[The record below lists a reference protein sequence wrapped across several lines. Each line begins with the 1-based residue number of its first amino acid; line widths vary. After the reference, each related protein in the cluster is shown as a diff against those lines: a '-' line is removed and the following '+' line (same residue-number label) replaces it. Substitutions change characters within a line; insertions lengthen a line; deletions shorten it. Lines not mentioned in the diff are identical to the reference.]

1 VLRDRAVFVLLVAA
15 WWWVAWGYE
24 HQRFAAIN
32 WAADYWAVLFA
43 LQGAALLWVGV
54 VRAGVAFHR
63 DASPTD
69 PVAIAIVVAGLV
81 IYPCVA
87 VALGRPWLRAEV
99 FALMPEP
106 TAIATLGFLLLARP
120 MPRWLFIVPVA
131 SCLFAGAMLWALH
144 ASEAWLAPLAAVV
157 SLACLWAAARHR
169 RRARRRR
176 PPDSQRDSRRDS
188 TRDSQRGPRRDSQR
202 DSVRDSQRD
211 SRRDPGRNS
220 KR

>member
-1 VLRDRAVFVLLVAA
+1 
-15 WWWVAWGYE
+15 
-24 HQRFAAIN
+24 
-32 WAADYWAVLFA
+32 
-43 LQGAALLWVGV
+43 
-54 VRAGVAFHR
+54 
-63 DASPTD
+63 
-69 PVAIAIVVAGLV
+69 
-81 IYPCVA
+81 
-87 VALGRPWLRAEV
+87 
-99 FALMPEP
+99 MPEP

-144 ASEAWLAPLAAVV
+144 ASEAWLAPLAAAV
-157 SLACLWAAARHR
+157 SLACLWAAARRR

-176 PPDSQRDSRRDS
+176 PRDSQRDSRRDSQRDS